1 MSSQFVV
8 IRAKEGN
15 LVSKAR
21 AEGEMKEVVKKIVIE
36 ALNLWAVDNADFTVI
51 RDPQY
56 PVTAK
61 APITKEQYDLYSKY
75 DLQRTTNG
83 SVMFYVPVYIIS
95 FDNMYVEDNYLDKE
109 VFVVA
114 PVVDQIAEDVI
125 AELAVESTKQDVTSE
140 EDEGKE
146 EEDTAK

>member
-1 MSSQFVV
+1 MV

>member
-1 MSSQFVV
+1 MSSQFMV

-21 AEGEMKEVVKKIVIE
+21 AEGELKEVVKKIVME

>member
-1 MSSQFVV
+1 LSSQFMV

>member
-61 APITKEQYDLYSKY
+61 SPITKEQYDLYSKY

-83 SVMFYVPVYIIS
+83 SVFFVPVYIIS
-95 FDNMYVEDNYLDKE
+95 FDNMYIEDNYIDKE

-114 PVVDQIAEDVI
+114 PVVDQIAEDVV
-125 AELAVESTKQDVTSE
+125 AELAVESTKQDVTKE
-140 EDEGKE
+140 EDEASE
-146 EEDTAK
+146 EEDVAK

>member
-1 MSSQFVV
+1 MSSQFIV

-15 LVSKAR
+15 LVSKAKV
-21 AEGEMKEVVKKIVIE
+21 EGEMKEVVKKIVME
-36 ALNLWAVDNADFTVI
+36 ALNLWVVDNADFTVI

-61 APITKEQYDLYSKY
+61 APITKEQYDLYSRY

-95 FDNMYVEDNYLDKE
+95 FDNMYVEDNYIDKE

-114 PVVDQIAEDVI
+114 PVVDQIAENII
-125 AELAVESTKQDVTSE
+125 AELAVESTKQDVKTE
-140 EDEGKE
+140 EDEGSE
-146 EEDTAK
+146 EEEVAK